1 MAFKALRRNV
11 SKYPNK
17 YLSEIPYKQLKPDIS
32 NHVNSV
38 NLLQVYNHPTSE
50 FMSLALKTEKPFDMA
65 NGHHGPLKVV
75 R

>member
-1 MAFKALRRNV
+1 M
-11 SKYPNK
+11 SKYPVK

-50 FMSLALKTEKPFDMA
+50 FMSLALKTEKPCDMA
-65 NGHHGPLKVV
+65 NASVV
-75 R
+75 ISNLHETTFGQN